1 MTLQPDLGNPRN
13 GAFVRWEHPIFY
25 GWGIF
30 QQAMELI
37 PGGHMFSEDT
47 YIYICNIFFKHILL
61 CILQVF
67 FLTAYT
73 TLARL
78 ISPSVLFP

>member
-47 YIYICNIFFKHILL
+47 YIYVISFSKIFYSAFFKCSFLQHTQRLL
-61 CILQVF
+61 G
-67 FLTAYT
+67 
-73 TLARL
+73 
-78 ISPSVLFP
+78 